1 MINKII
7 VALLFILIVLILVYL
22 SPTFIKCLEDNL

>member
-7 VALLFILIVLILVYL
+7 VALLFLLVLLVIIYL
-22 SPTFIKCLEDNL
+22 SPAVIQCINNNL